1 MAEPIVDRGQ
11 GAGAITP
18 ESVAALQEL
27 AQAFLAFEQACS
39 FYPEGHQSRTVPLG
53 RLLDLLRAEAQA
65 DGAAGLGVVGE
76 TLLWRGALHEEP
88 TAVQRKFAA
97 LLGAQ
102 GIAHLNWTA
111 QLTPGELQRFVNA
124 LVRGRGV
131 GRRTAWNETLQFEHL
146 RIESPDYRSLMTESG
161 ETAEVGARR
170 NLLHE
175 LLRRVLAGQTTAL
188 ATEELSAFREALADP
203 AAAAALLT
211 AAIGTDD
218 GGGAPTDAVEKVRR
232 FAALVAQALPP
243 GADGGPDA
251 TAALAAIGRNLPAG
265 LRLELLESA
274 LGEEDGVFAGAFGA
288 LPPEDGVVV
297 LGRNFTLDPARIEQ
311 LTRVFQLLVPRQL
324 DRMEMAPRLRE
335 EVRRATDP
343 DQPLAEN
350 AWEEAQ
356 ELLTGE
362 AGAFMS
368 DAYREQLGRLAARE
382 AARRD
387 GEAAHADLP
396 ELTAAL
402 QPNRVA
408 EGSLRIQFEEL
419 VLATSVDGYR
429 TALEGLA
436 GLCGATLAAGDRV
449 RGLTILRRLLELR
462 AGDEP
467 LAGPRAEVERA
478 VRAMVSPPVVQSLA
492 VSGPGVAPE
501 DAAAVRTLLA
511 LAADVS
517 VPSLLDALVVEEDP
531 GRCHEIAALLQGLG
545 PGVVPAALQRLENA
559 TGAAMRA
566 LLVLLSEAGDP
577 AAGPPLLD
585 LLRRD
590 DQKMRRDVLRA
601 LLAIDSAEIRR
612 ALPGLLEDPDE
623 EIAQSVAAHLG
634 AVGSPETVRELLRV
648 FGGGIFSGPRS
659 GQVQRAIL
667 VLGKMRAAEAVR
679 PLGELV
685 RRRTWINRRS
695 QEELGVAAAQALARI
710 GGAEAR
716 KALEQGAARGAGK
729 VAAACRRS
737 LARWAAGA

>member
-1 MAEPIVDRGQ
+1 
-11 GAGAITP
+11 
-18 ESVAALQEL
+18 L
-27 AQAFLAFEQACS
+27 AQAFLAFEQSCS

-53 RLLDLLRAEAQA
+53 RLLDLMRAEAPA
-65 DGAAGLGVVGE
+65 DGEAGLGVVGE
-76 TLLWRGALHEEP
+76 SLLWRGALHEEP
-88 TAVQRKFAA
+88 TSVQRKFAA

-102 GIAHLNWTA
+102 GIAHLSWSA
-111 QLTPGELQRFVNA
+111 QLTAGELQRFVNA
-124 LVRGRGV
+124 LVRGRGG
-131 GRRTAWNETLQFEHL
+131 GRRAAWNETVQFEHL

-161 ETAEVGARR
+161 ETAELGARR
-170 NLLHE
+170 NILHE
-175 LLRRVLAGQTTAL
+175 LLRRVLAGQTAAL
-188 ATEELSAFREALADP
+188 ASEELAAFREVLADP

-211 AAIGTDD
+211 AATGTGGD
-218 GGGAPTDAVEKVRR
+218 GGAPTDAVEKVRR
-232 FAALVAQALPP
+232 FAALAAQVLPP
-243 GADGGPDA
+243 GEAGGPDA
-251 TAALAAIGRNLPAG
+251 AVTLAAIGRSLPPD

-274 LGEEDGVFAGAFGA
+274 LGDEDGVFASAFGA

-297 LGRNFTLDPARIEQ
+297 LGRNFTLDPARIQQ

-335 EVRRATDP
+335 EVRRITDP
-343 DQPLAEN
+343 DLPLAEN

-368 DAYREQLGRLAARE
+368 DAYREQLQRLAARE

-402 QPNRVA
+402 QPDRVA

-419 VLATSVDGYR
+419 VLATSVEGYR

-436 GLCGATLAAGDRV
+436 GFCGAALAAGDRE
-449 RGLTILRRLLELR
+449 RGLAILRRLLEMR
-462 AGDEP
+462 TGDAP

-478 VRAMVSPPVVQSLA
+478 VRSSVSPPVVQALA
-492 VSGPGVAPE
+492 VLGSGVAPE
-501 DAAAVRTLLA
+501 DAAAVRTLLV

-517 VPSLLDALVVEEDP
+517 VPALLDALVVEEDP
-531 GRCHEIAALLQGLG
+531 GRCREIAALLQGLG
-545 PGVVPAALQRLENA
+545 AGVVPAALRRLEQA
-559 TGAAMRA
+559 SGAAVRA
-566 LLVLLSEAGDP
+566 LLVLLAEARDP
-577 AAGPPLLD
+577 AAGPPLLGLLKGED
-585 LLRRD
+585 PKLRRE
-590 DQKMRRDVLRA
+590 VLRA
-601 LLAIDSAEIRR
+601 LLAIDSPEIRR

-623 EIAQSVAAHLG
+623 EIVQSVAAHLG

-648 FGGGIFSGPRS
+648 FSGGIFGGPRS
-659 GQVQRAIL
+659 EQVQRAIL
-667 VLGKMRAAEAVR
+667 VLGRMRAAEAVR

-685 RRRTWINRRS
+685 LRRTWINRRS
-695 QEELGVAAAQALARI
+695 QDELGVAAAQALARI

-737 LARWAAGA
+737 LARWAAGV